1 VTNRSAELVLGA
13 SYGDSTKE
21 LLDLVMAAEKAFNDF
36 GKRSIFGKDK
46 GQESKQ
52 KFTYALARAIFAL
65 KRVGKIKDPNDAEES
80 YTALQNAMIIVRRA
94 YPNWPR
100 AYQYWDTFYANTYN
114 KADPSQ

>member
-1 VTNRSAELVLGA
+1 MTNRSVELVLSA

-21 LLDLVMAAEKAFNDF
+21 LLDLVMAAEKAFNDY
-36 GKRSIFGKDK
+36 GKTSIFGRNKGKDS
-46 GQESKQ
+46 EQ

-65 KRVGKIKDPNDAEES
+65 ERVGKIKDPNNAEES
-80 YTALQNAMIIVRRA
+80 FTALQNAITIVRRV

-114 KADPSQ
+114 N